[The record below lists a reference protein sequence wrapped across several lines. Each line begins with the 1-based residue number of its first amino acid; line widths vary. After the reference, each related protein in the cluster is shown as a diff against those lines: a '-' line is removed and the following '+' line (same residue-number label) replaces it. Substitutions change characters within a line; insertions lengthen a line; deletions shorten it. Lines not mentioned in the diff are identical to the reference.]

1 MAATVTHQHSGL
13 PRADDR
19 MGNRWQEEF
28 NFTCLNSDTS
38 IVLPLKHLKNADQVI
53 GSPAI
58 TTWSQSGLNVTVTIV
73 AGPTKGT
80 LRVFGTR

>member
-1 MAATVTHQHSGL
+1 MAATPVHQHPGL
-13 PRADDR
+13 PRADER
-19 MGNRWQEEF
+19 MGNRWVEEF

-38 IVLPLKHLKNADQVI
+38 VVLPLKHIKTADQVT

-58 TTWSQSGLNVTVTIV
+58 TTWSQSGLSVTVTIV

-80 LRVFGTR
+80 LRVAGTR